1 MLYVIYQ
8 SMFSTISTIITYPF
22 FSMYSILTQPPGRIR
37 RKPHYKRQKT
47 IIPV

>member
-1 MLYVIYQ
+1 MIIYL

-22 FSMYSILTQPPGRIR
+22 IQLYSILTQPPGRIR